1 MTDTDT
7 APASDEVLIPATRDD
22 QGRRIHQTR
31 LTPVADQRCKVLLAR
46 VPAVI
51 PLIFLPGIMG
61 TNLKSKASGK
71 TVWRPPNATLNVAD
85 VLGIIG
91 ALVTW
96 GTRGPKKRQELLSAD
111 DLVVDDGGSI
121 DVAGSCLSE
130 EVARARGW
138 GSVSRTSYNP
148 FMALMEQ
155 RGDAMVL
162 GGALQAFWQ
171 DEAFRAPA
179 DYGEQH
185 GQPALTEEEITRAAQ
200 YQYDVWCG
208 GYNWL
213 QSNRDSGKDIIDYI
227 DKVLA
232 HYVMEEIPAEK
243 VILVTHSMGGFV
255 SRAVTELHGS
265 EKVLGV
271 ISGVQPATGAPAI
284 YHHMRS
290 GYEGPSQIIL
300 GRNSGEVTA
309 VVANAPGALELT
321 PTFDHAEGRGWLY
334 IRDINGTDIR
344 PPLPIGGDPYNE
356 IYTNKAWYGLVPE
369 QNVRFL
375 DLSGNAEDNKKTDK
389 AEKFNRVVDDVAAFH
404 NDIARKY
411 QKDITYAHYGADSN
425 DSMHSWQHLVW
436 QGDVS
441 GLESL
446 GAAPKDDGNGSYR
459 SRQLRNGPEITKV
472 KGAGDGTVPV
482 ESGAAPGVAGV
493 RASFRQGSLGDGRF
507 NNIFE
512 GYEHQN
518 SYNDARARW
527 AALYSLVKLAQQADW
542 HPNDGSN

>member
-1 MTDTDT
+1 MTDT
-7 APASDEVLIPATRDD
+7 APLPDEVMIPATRDD

-31 LTPVADQRCKVLLAR
+31 LTPVANRCPKIVLAR
-46 VPAVI
+46 EPAVI

-71 TVWRPPNATLNVAD
+71 AVWRPPNATLNVAD

-121 DVAGSCLSE
+121 DVADSCLSK

-162 GGALQAFWQ
+162 GGALQAFWE
-171 DEAFRAPA
+171 DEALRAPA

-185 GQPALTEEEITRAAQ
+185 GQPALTEEEIMRAAH

-213 QSNRDSGKDIIDYI
+213 QSNRDSGKDIIDTI

-232 HYVMEEIPAEK
+232 HYVREDIPADK

-255 SRAVTELHGS
+255 SRAVTELHGCD
-265 EKVLGV
+265 KVLGV

-321 PTFDHAEGRGWLY
+321 PTFDHAEGRGWLCF
-334 IRDINGTDIR
+334 RDSNSIDAK
-344 PPLPIGGDPYNE
+344 PPLPASGDPYGE
-356 IYTNKAWYGLVPE
+356 IYTNPAWYGLVPE
-369 QNVRFL
+369 QNARFL
-375 DLSGNAEDNKKTDK
+375 DLSKENDPSAEIIPRDQ
-389 AEKFNRVVDDVAAFH
+389 FNESIREISVFH
-404 NDIARKY
+404 SDIARKY
-411 QKDITYAHYGADSN
+411 RKDVTYAHYGAD
-425 DSMHSWQHLVW
+425 DSDAMHSWKLLVW
-436 QGDVS
+436 QGDAS
-441 GLESL
+441 LLEAP
-446 GAAPKDDGNGSYR
+446 GAIPNDDGNGSYR
-459 SRQLRNGPEITKV
+459 NRRIRNAPEITKV

-482 ESGAAPGVAGV
+482 ESGAAPGLAGV
-493 RASFRQGSLGDGRF
+493 KASFRQGSLGEGQF
-507 NNIFE
+507 NNMAE
-512 GYEHQN
+512 GYGHQE

-527 AALYSLVKLAQQADW
+527 AALYSVVKLAQLADW
-542 HPNDGSN
+542 HPDHQDG